1 MALSRFVIGST
12 VTLPAGLASPTWTA
26 GGFGTVSYAGT
37 GSGATQQWA
46 DGSAATFIAGTAVY
60 ADSASPGSTPTGAQQ
75 LYTALTAAG
84 ANLFAFRDGTDA
96 IGHAATSNLG
106 GLMLQQPAVPA
117 TSSAGLTN
125 FATNTTGNTAYVSV
139 GANGAT
145 MANYWV
151 SAVSVATSATAF
163 MMTVPPGG
171 TCALQ
176 YTVATPVW
184 YWSEC
189 TIALPASTAPAAN
202 TTGRDLSVVFL
213 GGGSVSAVTVNGL
226 TTNIVQAPT
235 MNSQGIPFPAG
246 SVMAV
251 TYTGTVCWTWLDPL
265 DMPLPHSD
273 APVYAAA
280 NTVAATGVNGFSPLN
295 TLPYAVHAA
304 TGAPGYGVGVSN

>member
-1 MALSRFVIGST
+1 MI
-12 VTLPAGLASPTWTA
+12 
-26 GGFGTVSYAGT
+26 
-37 GSGATQQWA
+37 
-46 DGSAATFIAGTAVY
+46 I
-60 ADSASPGSTPTGAQQ
+60 
-75 LYTALTAAG
+75 
-84 ANLFAFRDGTDA
+84 
-96 IGHAATSNLG
+96 
-106 GLMLQQPAVPA
+106 QPAVPA

-125 FATNTTGNTAYVSV
+125 TVTNPTSNTAYVSV

-151 SAVSVATSATAF
+151 SAASVATSATAF
-163 MMTVPPGG
+163 MMTVPAGA

-189 TIALPASTAPAAN
+189 TIALPASTVPATN
-202 TTGRDLSVVFL
+202 NTGRDLSVVFL
-213 GGGSVSAVTVNGL
+213 GGGSVSAITVNGL

-251 TYTGTVCWTWLDPL
+251 TYTGTVCWTWLDPIDL
-265 DMPLPHSD
+265 VLAHSD

-280 NTVAATGVNGFSPLN
+280 NTVAPTGVNGYSPLN

-304 TGAPGYGVGVSN
+304 TGSSGFGVGISN